1 MEAEPSAA
9 GRPDD
14 WENRP
19 LDWARRSGQADRL
32 LTALAA
38 RQRRQRRR
46 RHGAAAAL
54 LIAVF
59 AGGVTWWPLD
69 RAAHP
74 EVPPG
79 HSRSPLVTGPER
91 RTLQDGSVIEARPGT
106 NLEVRIDSAGHGP
119 REVILVSGE
128 AHFQIAPNPAR
139 PFIVSAGESRFR
151 AVGTAFSIAVAPA
164 AVEMIVTEGRVAVDA
179 VAGGTEPLAVVDA
192 GHRALVHRTV
202 AAPTLSA
209 APTISAVSA
218 AEAGE
223 KLAWRVPRLEFNET
237 PLEEVVEILQR
248 HSGVRLR
255 LIGRD
260 LRRIEITGALR
271 ADNIEPILHTLET
284 HYAIRISRLPG
295 GEIGL
300 ESAR

>member
-1 MEAEPSAA
+1 MRAESSASE
-9 GRPDD
+9 RSDD

-19 LDWARRSGQADRL
+19 LDWARTSGQAGRL
-32 LTALAA
+32 LAALAV

-46 RHGAAAAL
+46 RNFAAGTLFVAFFVGA
-54 LIAVF
+54 
-59 AGGVTWWPLD
+59 VTWWPADL
-69 RAAHP
+69 AAP
-74 EVPPG
+74 PQVPSGIP
-79 HSRSPLVTGPER
+79 RSSLVTGPER
-91 RTLQDGSVIEARPGT
+91 RTLPDGSIIEVRPGT
-106 NLEVRIDSAGHGP
+106 NLEVRIDPAGTGP

-128 AHFQIAPNPAR
+128 AHFQVAPNPAR
-139 PFIVSAGESRFR
+139 PFIVSAGGSHFR
-151 AVGTAFSIAVAPA
+151 AVGTAFSIAVASA
-164 AVEMIVTEGRVAVDA
+164 SVEMIVTEGQVAVDA
-179 VAGGTEPLAVVDA
+179 ATGAPEPLAVVHA
-192 GHRALVHRTV
+192 GHRAFVDRNA
-202 AAPTLSA
+202 AAPMV
-209 APTISAVSA
+209 SAVSA

-237 PLEEVVEILQR
+237 PLEEVVETVQR

-284 HYAIRISRLPG
+284 HYAIRVSRLPG